1 MDKLSNLS
9 YEEGWKDAD
18 VPVYNDKPEPEPEQ
32 PPKRK
37 GSRPVVIILQTV
49 LCALIVLAAFA
60 LKLFGGELYQNISA
74 WYHTE
79 LNDGITLSSDFTGF
93 KLDKGFAEAED

>member
-1 MDKLSNLS
+1 MDNLSNLS
-9 YEEGWKDAD
+9 YEEGWRDAEA
-18 VPVYNDKPEPEPEQ
+18 PAPYTPEPEQ

-37 GSRPVVIILQTV
+37 GSRPVVIVLQTV
-49 LCALIVLAAFA
+49 ICALIVLAAFA